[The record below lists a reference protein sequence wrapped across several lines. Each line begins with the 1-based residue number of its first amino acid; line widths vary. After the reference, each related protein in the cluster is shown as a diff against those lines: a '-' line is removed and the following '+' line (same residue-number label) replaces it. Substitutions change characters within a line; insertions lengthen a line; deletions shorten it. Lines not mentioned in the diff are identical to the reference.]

1 MRSAVIADRMIP
13 EAGELFPFPA
23 LRLVERRPISAGATG
38 SPHGDEK
45 GSRVEGPRCPCN
57 CKRRAIRPSRHWN
70 RQGFEKA
77 VGKHRP
83 VSQETCLTPSFFDRT
98 GCAGRTG
105 ASSPSDSHSLAGA
118 AVQGEFCRL
127 PDAGLSPPSRFPTG
141 RMPSGWRDVI

>member
-57 CKRRAIRPSRHWN
+57 CKRRAIQPSRHWN
-70 RQGFEKA
+70 QRFREGGRKASTREPGDLPDAVVLRPDRVCRTNGDILAERQ
-77 VGKHRP
+77 
-83 VSQETCLTPSFFDRT
+83 
-98 GCAGRTG
+98 
-105 ASSPSDSHSLAGA
+105 SSPCRRGRAG
-118 AVQGEFCRL
+118 ESCRL
-127 PDAGLSPPSRFPTG
+127 PDAGQSSPARFPTG
-141 RMPSGWRDVI
+141 HMPSGLEDMI